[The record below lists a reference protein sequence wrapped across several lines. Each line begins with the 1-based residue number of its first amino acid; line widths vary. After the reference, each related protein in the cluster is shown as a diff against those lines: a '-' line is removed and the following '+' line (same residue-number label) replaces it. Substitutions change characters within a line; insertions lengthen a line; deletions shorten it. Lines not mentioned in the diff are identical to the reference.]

1 MKKTA
6 VLVVLC
12 FIVFINMSINRQV
25 VKAVS
30 LVPEPNTVWITGDG
44 VTDTFTPVKDTIC
57 WGYYI
62 QGYGTNV
69 VVKWYETASSPITMT
84 DAGCEISTTITVAQR
99 ASWAAAKYGL
109 SFAYSEVG
117 PSPTP
122 TNTSTFT
129 PTSTPTETP
138 TKTYTPTNTETLTP
152 TNTATSTFT
161 ATATNTATNTPTY
174 TATNTPTDTSTNT
187 PTNTPSNTPTAT
199 YTNTATNT
207 ATSTPTETP
216 TSTNTSTPTS
226 SYTATAT
233 NTATNTPTYTPT
245 NTPTDTSTNTP
256 TNTPSNTP
264 TATYTNTATNTAT
277 STPTETPTSTNT
289 STPTSTFTNTATSTP
304 TSTETPT
311 STNTWTPTPTLTF
324 TLTPTDTETST
335 STATPTSTYT
345 NTPTWTE
352 TYTKTSTPTKTYTN
366 TRTKTN
372 TPTETDTP
380 TETNTFTPTRTFT
393 NTPTRTK
400 TPTLAVTVIPSLWFN
415 WTTGEGAFAAYTPK
429 AGDICWGNSIA
440 GYTYVVIKFN
450 KAYPRGIYNSVN
462 CQSPGRSKLIDIRN
476 YLYSKGM
483 NYSIIELPYYSP
495 TKTSIPSRTPT
506 ILPNLKS
513 DWKTFGL
520 SAKFK
525 PEKGNICWG
534 KTVNGKAYVVAT
546 FKINFFNPIVIVD
559 GECILSPRNKI
570 SDIVSYLKRR
580 VDSRYRSISLP

>member
-1 MKKTA
+1 MMKKTA
-6 VLVVLC
+6 VLIVLC
-12 FIVFINMSINRQV
+12 FIVFISLSVNRQV

-30 LVPEPNTVWITGDG
+30 LVPEPNTVWITGNG

-62 QGYGTNV
+62 QGYGSNV

-117 PSPTP
+117 PSPIP
-122 TNTSTFT
+122 TNTATFT
-129 PTSTPTETP
+129 PTLTPTETS
-138 TKTYTPTNTETLTP
+138 TKTYTPTYTETLTP
-152 TNTATSTFT
+152 TSTATS
-161 ATATNTATNTPTY
+161 
-174 TATNTPTDTSTNT
+174 
-187 PTNTPSNTPTAT
+187 T

-207 ATSTPTETP
+207 ATSTFTLTPTNTPTSTPTETP

-233 NTATNTPTYTPT
+233 NTATSTPTYTPT

-345 NTPTWTE
+345 STPTWTE
-352 TYTKTSTPTKTYTN
+352 TYTKTSTPTKTY
-366 TRTKTN
+366 TN

-393 NTPTRTK
+393 NSPTRTK

-415 WTTGEGAFAAYTPK
+415 WTTGGGAFAAYTPK

-450 KAYPRGIYNSVN
+450 KAYPRGIYNSVS
-462 CQSPGRSKLIDIRN
+462 CQSPGKSKLMDIRN
-476 YLYSKGM
+476 YLYSKGL
-483 NYSIIELPYYSP
+483 NFSIIELPYYSP
-495 TKTSIPSRTPT
+495 TKTSIPTRTPT
-506 ILPNLKS
+506 ILPRLNS
-513 DWKTFGL
+513 DWTTFGL

-534 KTVNGKAYVVAT
+534 KSVNGKAYVVAT
-546 FKINFFNPIVIVD
+546 FKINFFNPIEIVD

-570 SDIVSYLKRR
+570 TDIVSYLQRR

>member
-174 TATNTPTDTSTNT
+174 TA
-187 PTNTPSNTPTAT
+187 
-199 YTNTATNT
+199 
-207 ATSTPTETP
+207 
-216 TSTNTSTPTS
+216 
-226 SYTATAT
+226 
-233 NTATNTPTYTPT
+233 T